1 MTLVALRFRCEGSPF
16 MLPQSPSGENPL
28 GDRVPEETAT
38 PPGAGRPVPLWLLT
52 LAAGLVTGLLSWLGG
67 ELTRDAF
74 PATIETPPNVA
85 KMASGREKSELL
97 SPLWEEAGR
106 ARERNKT
113 AAAYG
118 LLGALLGA
126 ALCLVGGW
134 SRGSAHSG
142 WRGPLGA
149 GLTAA
154 LAGTVLSWVL
164 VPLMFRLQA
173 AAKDADP
180 DFAMSFLM
188 IHCVIHAGIGAA
200 IGVAAGLAL
209 GWGLGDRLSLGRA
222 LIGGF
227 FGAVA
232 GVLLFETINSLAFP
246 LLRSEAP
253 LPEVSLA
260 RLAMHLGVAGGAAF
274 LAGLA
279 ADARPRRARSTSLAS

>member
-1 MTLVALRFRCEGSPF
+1 
-16 MLPQSPSGENPL
+16 MLSLTPSGE
-28 GDRVPEETAT
+28 GDSAPKETTT
-38 PPGAGRPVPLWLLT
+38 PPGAARQIPLWALT
-52 LAAGLVTGLLSWLGG
+52 LAAGLVAGSLSWLGG
-67 ELTRDAF
+67 ELTQNAF
-74 PATIETPPNVA
+74 PVTIEEPPEVA
-85 KMASGREKSELL
+85 KMKPGMEKSAIL
-97 SPLWEEAGR
+97 SPLWAEAQR
-106 ARERNKT
+106 AAERRKT

-126 ALCLVGGW
+126 ALCLIGGR
-134 SRGSAHSG
+134 SRRWAQWG
-142 WRGPLGA
+142 WRGTVGG

-154 LAGTVLSWVL
+154 VAGVAPSWVL

-173 AAKDADP
+173 AAKSSGP

-200 IGVAAGLAL
+200 IGIAAGLAL
-209 GWGLGDRLSLGRA
+209 GWGLGDRSSLGRA

-227 FGAVA
+227 LGAVA

-246 LLRSEAP
+246 LLRAEKP

-260 RLAMHLGVAGGAAF
+260 RLAMYLAVAGSVGL

-279 ADARPRRARSTSLAS
+279 ADARPRLSRSTSLAS